1 MLLVFMVVL
10 SYYSKLEN
18 EYYIWSFNLSPKQF
32 LTDKMKTG
40 LFNTTLMCIP
50 ILIALGIFFSAE
62 LETLL
67 TFLIMCYAYL
77 ATLILA
83 KYSVYPNEMN
93 IPQGVLIAISLIFPP
108 MLIGIIPY
116 FYIQSTKK
124 LNTMLE

>member
-108 MLIGIIPY
+108 LW
-116 FYIQSTKK
+116 
-124 LNTMLE
+124 